1 MPGLIHFFCLFL
13 PTGKHFFGM
22 ARFYPSFQELGKLA
36 IQPSKA
42 EWTLLCFFKANLDFR
57 YEVFFHPEIGADRPD
72 IIVMRKFRGVMIF
85 SVCDDTDLFTP
96 ERKSPTAR
104 VREFCANFNDLYL
117 PSLGRKQHKTGE
129 RHAPIHGCVYFHN
142 ASREC
147 LGDFVA
153 SADDIEILGN
163 DELDERSLDSMLQ
176 RHLLAGATENNAFDA
191 DMYSRV
197 RVLIRP
203 EVHETGN
210 EALPKRGK
218 AYLFAATALSEYR
231 RKVSEGIAVPKI
243 MILCPSITMRSRV
256 ADYLTDSSERF
267 NGNTFTIT
275 EYRHFIHS
283 QLNNLSITADRS
295 EGMPLEEFIRT
306 YYENSLLFAGRD
318 TTRFDAIITDK
329 ASEYGKQWLQV
340 LAENFLNTPNGTMTE
355 ICGSISVSAETSSAA
370 EEASSYDSPCNRKSV
385 EVPANLLLPEL
396 YRRIR
401 TAQTEAG
408 NIAVLCSNIAFLRE
422 FEAFYRHASRR
433 RTTACLES
441 YEMMFFITLSHDPW
455 RHLFVNSIF
464 RVPFTREYTDDYVPR
479 VCMAR
484 VLTILELM
492 NHFPVQFDGLLAKI
506 SDELKLPRVRI
517 REILDEH
524 PQEYAA
530 LRSEA
535 FGTAN
540 IRQYKKI
547 RNGKRYNFNVSS
559 RNIKICHPDDLKG
572 QSVKSVFFIGAP
584 GIEETDMDKYADTA
598 LSEFTYV
605 KPI

>member
-1 MPGLIHFFCLFL
+1 MEELIHFLIIFAVRKTL
-13 PTGKHFFGM
+13 FGM

-72 IIVMRKFRGVMIF
+72 IIVMRKFRGIMIF
-85 SVCDDTDLFTP
+85 SVCDDTDLFAP
-96 ERKSPTAR
+96 GRKSPTAR
-104 VREFCANFNDLYL
+104 IREFCENLNDLYL
-117 PSLGRKQHKTGE
+117 PSIGRKQRKTGE

-147 LGDFVA
+147 LKDFVA
-153 SADDIEILGN
+153 SADGIEILGN
-163 DELDERSLDSMLQ
+163 DELDEHSLDSMLQ
-176 RHLLAGATENNAFDA
+176 RHLLAGTTENNAFDA
-191 DMYSRV
+191 DIYSRA
-197 RVLIRP
+197 RALIRP
-203 EVHETGN
+203 EVHEPGD

-218 AYLFAATALSEYR
+218 AYMFAAAALSEYR
-231 RKVSEGIAVPKI
+231 HQISNGIADPKI
-243 MILCPSITMRSRV
+243 MILCPSITMRGLVSDYV
-256 ADYLTDSSERF
+256 ADSSERF

-283 QLNNLSITADRS
+283 QLNNLSIATDRN
-295 EGMPLEEFIRT
+295 EGMQLEEFIKA
-306 YYENSLLFAGRD
+306 YYENSRLFTGQD
-318 TTRFDAIITDK
+318 TMRFNAIITDK
-329 ASEYGKQWLQV
+329 ASEYGKQWLPV
-340 LAENFLNTPNGTMTE
+340 LAENFLATPDGTMIE
-355 ICGSISVSAETSSAA
+355 ICNSTSAPEETDSAA
-370 EEASSYDSPCNRKSV
+370 EEASPYGSPCNRKSV

-396 YRRIR
+396 YRRVR
-401 TAQTEAG
+401 TTQSEAG
-408 NIAVLCSNIAFLRE
+408 NIAVLCRDTVFLRE

-441 YEMMFFITLSHDPW
+441 YEMMFFITLSHNPW

-492 NHFPVQFDGLLAKI
+492 NRFPVQFDGLLAKI
-506 SDELKLPRVRI
+506 SNELKLPRRRI
-517 REILDEH
+517 REVLDEH

-535 FGTAN
+535 LGTAN

-547 RNGKRYNFNVSS
+547 RNGKRYNFNVFS

-572 QSVKSVFFIGAP
+572 QSVESVFFVGTP
-584 GIEETDMDKYADTA
+584 GIDETDMDKYTDTA
-598 LSEFTYV
+598 LSEFTFI
-605 KPI
+605 KPV